1 MSIEQLKELFGNQE
15 AILELVQLEG
25 GELALRNAGS
35 ESAPLVTIQ
44 FNEELKA
51 LLGDQTTVVAQQ
63 MVQAALYGLLE
74 KQVGEWQAE
83 VVDENS
89 AFFCIQCL
97 FLSGWVLD
105 DVQFEFDLKYDCSY
119 FSPFPLLQNK
129 LHQFDRGESLQL
141 LLYFLHTPKPES
153 QD

>member
-63 MVQAALYGLLE
+63 MVQAALYGLHE
-74 KQVGEWQAE
+74 KQVGEWQEE
-83 VVDENS
+83 VVDDKPQ
-89 AFFCIQCL
+89 FF
-97 FLSGWVLD
+97 S
-105 DVQFEFDLKYDCSY
+105 
-119 FSPFPLLQNK
+119 
-129 LHQFDRGESLQL
+129 
-141 LLYFLHTPKPES
+141 
-153 QD
+153 

>member
-25 GELALRNAGS
+25 DELALRNAGS

-83 VVDENS
+83 VVDEKPQ
-89 AFFCIQCL
+89 FF
-97 FLSGWVLD
+97 S
-105 DVQFEFDLKYDCSY
+105 
-119 FSPFPLLQNK
+119 
-129 LHQFDRGESLQL
+129 
-141 LLYFLHTPKPES
+141 
-153 QD
+153 

>member
-83 VVDENS
+83 VVDEKPK
-89 AFFCIQCL
+89 FF
-97 FLSGWVLD
+97 S
-105 DVQFEFDLKYDCSY
+105 E
-119 FSPFPLLQNK
+119 
-129 LHQFDRGESLQL
+129 GE
-141 LLYFLHTPKPES
+141 
-153 QD
+153 